1 VQGQPEARGLATG
14 GGERRRERREKRE
27 EGEGRRDGDDMWA
40 HRHVAATSP
49 KPPCKTAGWQKTNG
63 FKSLRAKDFW
73 FSRSMV
79 KIKL

>member
-1 VQGQPEARGLATG
+1 MDTD
-14 GGERRRERREKRE
+14 GGERRRERRERRE
-27 EGEGRRDGDDMWA
+27 YRWRRDGDDMWA

-49 KPPCKTAGWQKTNG
+49 KPPCKTVGWPKTND
-63 FKSLRAKDFW
+63 FKSSRAKDFW